1 MIYIGLILDFLINLF
16 LPINSY
22 FIIGNIDKNKIF
34 YVIVVGIILD
44 ILFRRWF
51 LYLVLLLSFYFILK
65 IIKIKKRYRLGVNIL
80 VYVIFFNFTYLMFGY
95 VGNYYLWDF
104 IFGLG
109 LQVIYLKVIKVLF
122 G

>member
-80 VYVIFFNFTYLMFGY
+80 VYVVFFNFTYLMFGY

>member
-51 LYLVLLLSFYFILK
+51 LYLGLLLSFYFILK
-65 IIKIKKRYRLGVNIL
+65 IIKIKKRYRLRVNIL
-80 VYVIFFNFTYLMFGY
+80 VYVVFFNFTYLMFGY

-104 IFGLG
+104 IFGIW

>member
-80 VYVIFFNFTYLMFGY
+80 VYVVFFNFTYLMFGY

-109 LQVIYLKVIKVLF
+109 LQVIYSKVIKVLF

>member
-51 LYLVLLLSFYFILK
+51 LYLGLLLSFYFILK

-104 IFGLG
+104 IFGIG

-122 G
+122 

>member
-44 ILFRRWF
+44 ILFRRCF
-51 LYLVLLLSFYFILK
+51 LYLGLLLSFYFILK

-80 VYVIFFNFTYLMFGY
+80 VYVVFFNFTYLMFGY
-95 VGNYYLWDF
+95 VDNYYLWDF

-122 G
+122 

>member
-51 LYLVLLLSFYFILK
+51 LYLGLLLSFYFILK
-65 IIKIKKRYRLGVNIL
+65 IIKTKKRYRLGVNIL
-80 VYVIFFNFTYLMFGY
+80 VYVVFFNFTYLMFGY

>member
-34 YVIVVGIILD
+34 FVIVVGIILD

-51 LYLVLLLSFYFILK
+51 LYLGLLLSFYFILK

-80 VYVIFFNFTYLMFGY
+80 VYVVFFNFTYLMFGY

>member
-80 VYVIFFNFTYLMFGY
+80 VYVVFFDFTYLMFGY

>member
-51 LYLVLLLSFYFILK
+51 LYLGLLLSFYFILK

-80 VYVIFFNFTYLMFGY
+80 VYVVFFNFTYLMFGY

-104 IFGLG
+104 IFGIG